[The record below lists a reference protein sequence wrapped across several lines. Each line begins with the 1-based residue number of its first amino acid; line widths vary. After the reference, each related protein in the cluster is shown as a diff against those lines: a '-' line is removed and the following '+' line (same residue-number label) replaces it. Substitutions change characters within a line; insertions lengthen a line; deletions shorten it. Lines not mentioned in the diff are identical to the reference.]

1 MQTHLPSLPREAHLR
16 MADIASKGSR
26 KGITG
31 LSEMTIRRL
40 IKAGKFPAPRRYPDM
55 KQATFFV
62 YGEILDWLQ
71 AQANGG
77 QQ

>member
-1 MQTHLPSLPREAHLR
+1 MRPRP
-16 MADIASKGSR
+16 DI
-26 KGITG
+26 
-31 LSEMTIRRL
+31 L
-40 IKAGKFPAPRRYPDM
+40 

-77 QQ
+77 GNGNEKAARRLNHSYLCWRALYTIKTTKQQKKYFNDLPHLSL

>member
-1 MQTHLPSLPREAHLR
+1 MLQDYANLPREAHVRFNDL
-16 MADIASKGSR
+16 ASGKHK
-26 KGITG
+26 KGIIG

-71 AQANGG
+71 AQANGER
-77 QQ
+77 

>member
-1 MQTHLPSLPREAHLR
+1 MIAQTLPREAHLK
-16 MADIASKGSR
+16 MVDIASRPGKKGLTR
-26 KGITG
+26 

-40 IKAGKFPAPRRYPDM
+40 IKTGKFPAPRRYPDM

-71 AQANGG
+71 MQANGG